1 MSISRSYAQ
10 IAPKKNF
17 VVDVNTD
24 GHGDVFL
31 QSDFDEW
38 YAANSSAITK
48 VGSMYVVNAGVSF
61 KNTVDVSAGTSGGLL
76 GHALGGEYLT
86 QFNKRTLVDMGKEI
100 TIGIPSNAR
109 LLVFRQVAIP
119 YNAALQGSGL
129 VGYVV
134 TENNASNLT
143 HPRFFTAVSR
153 A

>member
-17 VVDVNTD
+17 VVDVNTS

-38 YAANSSAITK
+38 YAANSAAITK
-48 VGSMYVVNAGVSF
+48 LGNMYVVKNGISF
-61 KNTVDVSAGTSGGLL
+61 KNTVDVSSGTVGGLL
-76 GHALGGEYLT
+76 GHTLGSEYLQ

-100 TIGIPSNAR
+100 TIGIVSNPR
-109 LLVFRQVAIP
+109 LLVFRKVAIP
-119 YNAALQGSGL
+119 YDATLEGSGL
-129 VGYVV
+129 SGYVV

-143 HPRFFTAVSR
+143 HPRFYVAVAR